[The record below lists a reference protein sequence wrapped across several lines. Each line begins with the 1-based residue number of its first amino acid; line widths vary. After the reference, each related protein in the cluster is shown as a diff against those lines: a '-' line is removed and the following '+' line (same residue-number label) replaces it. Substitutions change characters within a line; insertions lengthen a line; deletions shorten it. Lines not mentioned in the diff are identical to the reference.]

1 MFHKVWKELNKIKM
15 LMRFFQKFS
24 PVRPYLIQELDI
36 RNSLL
41 MTFED
46 VQRLFCI
53 SEVIIMDTM
62 ISRAKGQMI
71 TWTGVEFHTADI
83 GFSLQTGHR
92 VLNIGWPITSY
103 HMFSRILIARKS
115 ALKWHNYQ
123 MFWSPII
130 VLSKQI
136 IGDQNIR

>member
-15 LMRFFQKFS
+15 LMRIFQKFS
-24 PVRPYLIQELDI
+24 PARPYLIQELDI

-62 ISRAKGQMI
+62 ISRTKGQMI

-92 VLNIGWPITSY
+92 VLDIGWPITRY
-103 HMFSRILIARKS
+103 HMFPRILNLRNLNFFSWNLSFLLICS
-115 ALKWHNYQ
+115 KWI
-123 MFWSPII
+123 FS
-130 VLSKQI
+130 
-136 IGDQNIR
+136 R

>member
-1 MFHKVWKELNKIKM
+1 MKRTQQKNCYI
-15 LMRFFQKFS
+15 MRFLKKFS
-24 PVRPYLIQELDI
+24 PARPYLIQELDI

-71 TWTGVEFHTADI
+71 T
-83 GFSLQTGHR
+83 
-92 VLNIGWPITSY
+92 
-103 HMFSRILIARKS
+103 
-115 ALKWHNYQ
+115 
-123 MFWSPII
+123 
-130 VLSKQI
+130 
-136 IGDQNIR
+136 